1 MSWEDRFV
9 EEIPTSETIRS
20 FEDRRKD
27 AVTPSKLHKR
37 PISNI
42 FIFSYCLLLLAVSV
56 LQYPAILIF
65 AGCAFMVSPTVLTL
79 KHPEFTIRDVMIR
92 LSACML
98 YFVLP
103 ILSLTTAFGI
113 QWQLVLPVLLLQT
126 FTFLTAPIMIPKSMR
141 AKLQKMHA

>member
-20 FEDRRKD
+20 SEDRRKD
-27 AVTPSKLHKR
+27 AVTPSKLHKS
-37 PISNI
+37 PIRNI
-42 FIFSYCLLLLAVSV
+42 FIVSYWLLLLAVSV

-65 AGCAFMVSPTVLTL
+65 ASFAFMVSPMVLTL
-79 KHPEFTIRDVMIR
+79 KHPEFTITDVMIR